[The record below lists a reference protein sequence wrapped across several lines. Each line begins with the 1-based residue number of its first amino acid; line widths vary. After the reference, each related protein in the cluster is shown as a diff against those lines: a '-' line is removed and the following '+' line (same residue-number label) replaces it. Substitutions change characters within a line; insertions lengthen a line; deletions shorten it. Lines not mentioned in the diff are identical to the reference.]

1 MAPVRGRDLS
11 GTELDGR
18 YRLLE
23 RLAEG
28 AMGVVYRGVSLSVD
42 RAVAVK
48 LMHASL
54 PGEMAARER
63 FQREAKLMALVD
75 HPHCV
80 SVIDYGLHQGKPYLV
95 MELVRGRSLYEVLAE
110 QRRIAVPRA
119 ADILRQVL
127 SGLAYAHDQ
136 GIIHRDIK
144 PANIMIT
151 PKAPLGVHVRIL
163 DFGLARLRESSAS
176 LTDGLAVGTPSYMA
190 PEQCRGDT
198 PDARVDI
205 YACGIVLFE
214 MLTGRKPFVASDPI
228 AIVKHQLE
236 TPPPRL
242 AEVADGDYGELEAVV
257 ARALA
262 KAPADRFP
270 SAIAMSDA
278 IEAALVG
285 RATPEETAVFAETL
299 GSSALVPVESSV
311 DVPISVGSSVVERD
325 AAPPA
330 APPSRAGAAHDVS
343 RLSRLLPVSRMRYVA
358 LAGVLVAGGAVYGI
372 AAATRGHHE
381 AAPPPPVAA
390 PLADASAV
398 AGTPV
403 DAPADPTA
411 SARAQADA
419 LVAAGKLDAA
429 LDVLVK
435 ARHAHPDAASLPF
448 AAGKIYFGRYWFTDG
463 IKSFREAIRL
473 DPSYRSNPELIRTAL
488 RGFITTPQYDAALG
502 GFLAELGDAAVP
514 ALQETARSHPNP
526 QVRARAAAELRR
538 TGHAAPP

>member
-1 MAPVRGRDLS
+1 MRPVRGPDLS

-18 YRLLE
+18 YRLIE

-28 AMGVVYRGVSLSVD
+28 AMGVVYRGVSLTVD

-80 SVIDYGLHQGKPYLV
+80 SVIDYGLHHGKPYLV
-95 MELVRGRSLYEVLAE
+95 MEMVRGRSLYEVLAE

-127 SGLAYAHDQ
+127 SGLAYAHEQ

-163 DFGLARLRESSAS
+163 DFGLARLRESSTS
-176 LTDGLAVGTPSYMA
+176 LTDGLAVGTPSYMS

-198 PDARVDI
+198 LDVRVDI

-214 MLTGRKPFVASDPI
+214 MLTGRKPFVAKDPI

-242 AEVADGDYGELEAVV
+242 ADVADGEFGELEAVV

-262 KAPADRFP
+262 KAPADRFA
-270 SAIAMSDA
+270 SANAMSDA
-278 IEAALVG
+278 IEAALGG
-285 RATPEETAVFAETL
+285 RSAPEETAAFPEVL
-299 GSSALVPVESSV
+299 GSSALVPIESSV
-311 DVPISVGSSVVERD
+311 DVPISVGSSVVER
-325 AAPPA
+325 AP
-330 APPSRAGAAHDVS
+330 APPSRAEPAHDAS

-358 LAGVLVAGGAVYGI
+358 LAGVVVAGGAIYGI
-372 AAATRGHHE
+372 AAATRAHRD
-381 AAPPPPVAA
+381 APPPAPVAA
-390 PLADASAV
+390 PADGSAV
-398 AGTPV
+398 AVAPV
-403 DAPADPTA
+403 DAPADPSA
-411 SARAQADA
+411 SARAAADA

-429 LDVLVK
+429 LDVLAK
-435 ARHAHPDAASLPF
+435 ARRAHPDAASLPF
-448 AAGKIYFGRYWFTDG
+448 AAGKIYFARYWWTDG
-463 IKSFREAIRL
+463 IKSFRDAIRL
-473 DPSYRSNPELIRTAL
+473 DPGYRTNPELIRTAI
-488 RGFITTPQYDAALG
+488 RGFITTPQYDDRLG
-502 GFLAELGDAAVP
+502 DFLAELGPAAVP
-514 ALQETARSHPNP
+514 ALEETAHTHPNP

-538 TGHAAPP
+538 TGHATAR